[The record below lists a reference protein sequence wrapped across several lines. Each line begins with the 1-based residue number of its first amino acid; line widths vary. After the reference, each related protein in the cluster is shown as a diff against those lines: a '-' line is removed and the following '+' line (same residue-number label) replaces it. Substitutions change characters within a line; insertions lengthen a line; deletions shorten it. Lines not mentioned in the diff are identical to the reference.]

1 MLFYLASWLRRYLNH
16 FTTWLLLSAV
26 SLDAMTDELLKQT
39 KRYWHP
45 MVRLTV
51 RRQKGVTSLRFKNL
65 E

>member
-1 MLFYLASWLRRYLNH
+1 MLFHMASWLRHYVNR
-16 FTTWLLLSAV
+16 FTTWLLLSAL

-51 RRQKGVTSLRFKNL
+51 RKRKGVTVLRFKNL